1 MTKSVDDKLHTKTM
15 AHISFPKDKPTFA
28 LSLLRHHSGV
38 VDIDHELLAKKAQLV
53 QTKLGEFG
61 VPVTIDGFDIGPSII
76 QIRVKPDAGIKV
88 STIENLQQDIALA
101 TKSKA
106 LRIVAPIP
114 GTDCVGIQI
123 PHPKPTMVH
132 LGDVL

>member
-1 MTKSVDDKLHTKTM
+1 MAKSVDDKVHQKTM
-15 AHISFPKDKPTFA
+15 AAISFPKDKPTFG
-28 LSLLRHHSGV
+28 LDLLRRQQGTV
-38 VDIDHELLAKKAQLV
+38 EVNHELLAKKAEVV
-53 QTKLGEFG
+53 QSKLIEFG
-61 VPVTIDGFDIGPSII
+61 VPVSIDGCDIGPSII
-76 QIRVKPDAGIKV
+76 QIRVKPEPGIKI
-88 STIENLQQDIALA
+88 STIENLKQDLALA

-123 PHPKPTMVH
+123 PNPKPTMVH